1 MRCGVDRFQLTR
13 HTRTLAGLTAPVRVV
28 HLSDLH
34 YGPWIRKELVTRWVE
49 AALREAPDL
58 VVITGDFVDA
68 GLRDGI
74 EGLIQALDPLRAPLG
89 VWGVWGN
96 HDRSRFNP
104 LDPLREALALAG
116 VRMLENHG
124 VQLRPDLFL
133 AGVDDLWRGRPDPE
147 AALAGWRGGARLL
160 LSHNP
165 DLLAELRT
173 PVELV
178 LSGHTH
184 GGQVCLPGIGAIHT
198 GSRYGRRF
206 VAGWVEAPQRA
217 FISRGLGVSA
227 LPLRW
232 NCPPEIAVH
241 ELAPCHRSPK

>member
-1 MRCGVDRFQLTR
+1 MRCGLDRFQLTR
-13 HTRTLAGLTAPVRVV
+13 HTRPLAGLTAPVRVA

-34 YGPWIRKELVTRWVE
+34 YGPWVRAELVARWVE
-49 AALREAPDL
+49 ATLREAPDL

-68 GLRDGI
+68 GLRGGVK
-74 EGLIQALDPLRAPLG
+74 GLVQALAALRAPLG

-104 LDPLREALALAG
+104 PDPLREALASAG
-116 VRMLENHG
+116 VEVLENRG

-133 AGVDDLWRGRPDPE
+133 AGVDDLRCGRPDLG
-147 AALAGWRGGARLL
+147 AALAGWRGGARVL

-165 DLLAELRT
+165 DLLGGMPQ

-184 GGQVCLPGIGAIHT
+184 GGQVRLPGIGAVYT

-206 VAGWVEAPQRA
+206 AAGWVEAPQPA

-232 NCPPEIAVH
+232 HCPPEIALHNLV
-241 ELAPCHRSPK
+241 PCRYPPK